1 METFYPISGTPI
13 NKGIE
18 RMFPNESKNV
28 SFWNFDVSLCL

>member
-18 RMFPNESKNV
+18 KMFPNASVDV
-28 SFWNFDVSLCL
+28 SF